1 MPRHVGTI
9 PDQSGRSSLLRTAA
23 LVCVAGGLVV
33 GSLAGVAS
41 AKGGVGGGGGAAG
54 GGGGGGGTSATC
66 DPVSSLTYKGDATTG
81 DTNLSTVQVSY
92 SVKPC
97 SNGQTVTVDTQVAL
111 LADQT
116 QKVYEQTGAALSGRF
131 TTVVVANT
139 SYLATVTVH
148 DADTG
153 DLVGSS
159 TIFVAALR
167 KRV

>member
-1 MPRHVGTI
+1 MGAFPSEAPGPTSARDAGK
-9 PDQSGRSSLLRTAA
+9 SASRSDLRLLRLGPQREHSGAVELAHLAA
-23 LVCVAGGLVV
+23 
-33 GSLAGVAS
+33 
-41 AKGGVGGGGGAAG
+41 
-54 GGGGGGGTSATC
+54 
-66 DPVSSLTYKGDATTG
+66 GDATTG